1 MGGQLSINLTNLI
14 TVGLI
19 AFIAVFAINKAL
31 AYANMPQWQ
40 A

>member
-19 AFIAVFAINKAL
+19 AFIAVFAINKGL
-31 AYANMPQWQ
+31 QYANLSQWQ